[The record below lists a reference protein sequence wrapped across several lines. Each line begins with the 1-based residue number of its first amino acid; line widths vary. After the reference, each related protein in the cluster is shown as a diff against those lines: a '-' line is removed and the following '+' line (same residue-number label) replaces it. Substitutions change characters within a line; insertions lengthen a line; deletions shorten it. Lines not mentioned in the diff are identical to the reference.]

1 MVAGHDLIVIGASAG
16 GVEALRELV
25 RELPAELPAAILIVI
40 HIPVYG
46 KSMMPM
52 ILTRAGSLLAVH
64 PQDGQ
69 PIQPGQIYVAPT
81 NHHLLVKHNT
91 IHLTLGPKENGHR
104 PAIDP
109 LFRTA
114 ARYCGPRVVGV
125 ILSGTLDDGTAGL
138 LAIKQRGG
146 VAIVQDPQEAL
157 YDAMPRSAIA
167 NVAVDYV
174 LPLSGIAAQ
183 LVQLAQEP
191 VKTPANPVPETIEV
205 EADMAE
211 LDLDALQRYERPGQP
226 SGFACP
232 DCGGALWELK
242 DSQVIRFRCRIGHA
256 YSAESLLAQQEEA
269 LETAL
274 WSGLRALEEQAELA
288 HRMAQRSRRQKQAIS
303 AERFGTKAQEA
314 KDNAALIRQ
323 LLLSDKVNGVA
334 GEPASTS
341 STTESGPNFNHP
353 S

>member
-16 GVEALRELV
+16 GVEALSELV

-40 HIPVYG
+40 HIPVHG

-52 ILTRAGSLLAVH
+52 ILNRAGSLLAVH

-114 ARYCGPRVVGV
+114 ARYYGPRVVGV

-138 LAIKQRGG
+138 LAVKQRGG

-167 NVAVDYV
+167 NVAVDHILTV
-174 LPLSGIAAQ
+174 GGIAAR
-183 LVQLAQEP
+183 LVQIAQEP
-191 VKTPANPVPETIEV
+191 VNVPPNPVPDPMAV

-211 LDLDALQRYERPGQP
+211 LDLDALQRDERPGQP
-226 SGFACP
+226 SGFGCP
-232 DCGGALWELK
+232 NCGGALWELK
-242 DSQVIRFRCRIGHA
+242 DSQVMRFRCRIGHA
-256 YSAESLLAQQEEA
+256 YSTESLLAKQEEA
-269 LETAL
+269 LEAAL

-288 HRMAQRSRRQKQAIS
+288 QRIAQRSHRQKQAIS
-303 AERFGTKAQEA
+303 AERFAAKAQEA

-323 LLLSDKVNGVA
+323 LLLSQQVHAVDDPSATIKVT
-334 GEPASTS
+334 EP
-341 STTESGPNFNHP
+341 NL
-353 S
+353 

>member
-1 MVAGHDLIVIGASAG
+1 MATGHDLIVIGASAG
-16 GVEALRELV
+16 GVEALSNLV

-40 HIPVYG
+40 HIPVHG
-46 KSMMPM
+46 KSVMPT
-52 ILTRAGSLLAVH
+52 ILNRAGALLAVH

-114 ARYCGPRVVGV
+114 ARYYGPRAVGV
-125 ILSGTLDDGTAGL
+125 ILSGLLDDGTAGL
-138 LAIKQRGG
+138 LAIKKQGG
-146 VAIVQDPQEAL
+146 VALVQDPEEAF
-157 YDAMPRSAIA
+157 YDSMPRSAIA
-167 NVAVDYV
+167 NVAVDHV
-174 LPLSGIAAQ
+174 LTLSGIAAR

-191 VKTPANPVPETIEV
+191 VKPLPKPVPEFMEV

-211 LDLDALQRYERPGQP
+211 LDIDALQRPERPGQP

-232 DCGGALWELK
+232 DCGGALWDLK
-242 DSQVIRFRCRIGHA
+242 DSQGLRFRCRTGHA
-256 YSAESLLAQQEEA
+256 YSAESLLAQQENA
-269 LETAL
+269 LEAAL
-274 WSGLRALEEQAELA
+274 WSGLRALEEQADLA
-288 HRMAQRSRRQKQAIS
+288 DRMAQRSRRQRQTIS
-303 AERFGTKAQEA
+303 AERFAAKAQEA

-323 LLLSDKVNGVA
+323 LLLSDKVNGV
-334 GEPASTS
+334 GGPTSASSFTK
-341 STTESGPNFNHP
+341 TNP
-353 S
+353 